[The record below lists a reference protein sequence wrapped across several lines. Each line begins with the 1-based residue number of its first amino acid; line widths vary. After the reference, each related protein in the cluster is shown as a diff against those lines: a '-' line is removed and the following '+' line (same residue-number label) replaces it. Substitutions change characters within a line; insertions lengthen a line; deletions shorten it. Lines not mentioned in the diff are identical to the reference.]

1 MTGPFNFEVDL
12 FMTSFY
18 LETNWYITES
28 KITVDNHTS
37 IAFLLEFILLFIL
50 FTIKVN
56 LLIKLDFM
64 LMYFEP
70 VLLMTLNK
78 NLSDEETVSLDKE

>member
-37 IAFLLEFILLFIL
+37 RDFLLEFILLFIL

>member
-1 MTGPFNFEVDL
+1 MSGPFNFEVDL

-18 LETNWYITES
+18 VETNWYITES
-28 KITVDNHTS
+28 KIIVDNHAS
-37 IAFLLEFILLFIL
+37 RDFLLEFVL

-56 LLIKLDFM
+56 LSIKLHSM

-70 VLLMTLNK
+70 VLVMTLNK
-78 NLSDEETVSLDKE
+78 NLSDEETVSIDKE

>member
-1 MTGPFNFEVDL
+1 MTGPFNFDVDL

-28 KITVDNHTS
+28 KITVDDHAS
-37 IAFLLEFILLFIL
+37 RDFLLEFIL

-56 LLIKLDFM
+56 LLIKLHSM